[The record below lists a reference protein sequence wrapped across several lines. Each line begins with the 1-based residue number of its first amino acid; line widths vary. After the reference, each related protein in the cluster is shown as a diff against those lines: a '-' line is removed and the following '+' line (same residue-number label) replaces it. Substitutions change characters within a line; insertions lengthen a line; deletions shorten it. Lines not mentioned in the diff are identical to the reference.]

1 MNGTVMNH
9 HLRAPCAAVL
19 CLAALAGDN
28 AAAHNV
34 YKCTV
39 DGKISYSDMPC
50 PPGATSSSTL
60 AVPTATAGAPAAGAD
75 LQRMQK
81 ESAALQK
88 SRQKIEEREAR
99 ESERA
104 ARTTAT
110 QRKRCAKLALTRQWA
125 DEDARRATPANADK
139 ARLRAK
145 RAGESHSLECG
156 H

>member
-1 MNGTVMNH
+1 MNH

-19 CLAALAGDN
+19 CAAALAGN
-28 AAAHNV
+28 HAAAQSV

-50 PPGATSSSTL
+50 PAGAAASSTL
-60 AVPTATAGAPAAGAD
+60 AAPKPPADTSAAAD

-104 ARTTAT
+104 TRTAT
-110 QRKRCAKLALTRQWA
+110 ARRKRCAKLALTKKWA
-125 DEDARRATPANADK
+125 DEDARGATSANAAK
-139 ARLRAK
+139 AGLRAK
-145 RAGESHSLECG
+145 RAGESFSLECG

>member
-1 MNGTVMNH
+1 MNH

-19 CLAALAGDN
+19 CAAALACN
-28 AAAHNV
+28 NSAAQSV

-39 DGKISYSDMPC
+39 DGKISYSDVPC
-50 PPGATSSSTL
+50 PAGAATSSML
-60 AVPTATAGAPAAGAD
+60 AVPKAPADAPAVAAD

-99 ESERA
+99 EAERA
-104 ARTTAT
+104 ARTATA
-110 QRKRCAKLALTRQWA
+110 QRKRCAKLALTKQWA
-125 DEDARRATPANADK
+125 DEDARSATNASAAK
-139 ARLRAK
+139 AKLRAK
-145 RAGESHSLECG
+145 RAGESFSLECG

>member
-1 MNGTVMNH
+1 MNL

-19 CLAALAGDN
+19 CAAALAGN
-28 AAAHNV
+28 NSAAQSV

-39 DGKISYSDMPC
+39 DGKITYSDMPC
-50 PPGATSSSTL
+50 PPGARASSML
-60 AVPTATAGAPAAGAD
+60 VVPKAPADAAAAAD

-88 SRQKIEEREAR
+88 SRQKVEEHEAR

-104 ARTTAT
+104 ARTAMS
-110 QRKRCAKLALTRQWA
+110 QRKRCAKLALTKQWA
-125 DEDARRATPANADK
+125 DEDARSATNANAAK

-145 RAGESHSLECG
+145 RAGESLSLECA

>member
-1 MNGTVMNH
+1 MNH

-19 CLAALAGDN
+19 CAAALAAN
-28 AAAHNV
+28 TSAAQSV

-50 PPGATSSSTL
+50 PAGAAASSTL
-60 AVPTATAGAPAAGAD
+60 AVPKAPAGVDDAAAD
-75 LQRMQK
+75 LRRMQK

-104 ARTTAT
+104 ARAAAA
-110 QRKRCAKLALTRQWA
+110 QRKRCAKLALTKQWA
-125 DEDARRATPANADK
+125 DEDARRATNANADK

-145 RAGESHSLECG
+145 RAGESFSLECA